1 MKTVTNKNFER
12 KSRHN
17 INLKNKTWSILQE
30 LKRIQNKSISNIIDE
45 AIEKYLKDMGYNTLY
60 FKLLTT
66 LPEVSDEENSEILNE
81 LKSLTD
87 EDMEVV
93 KIEKL

>member
-1 MKTVTNKNFER
+1 MSTIKDFEK

-17 INLKNKTWSILQE
+17 INLKNKTWMILQE
-30 LKRIQNKSISNIIDE
+30 LKKIKNKSISNIIDE
-45 AIEKYLKDMGYNTLY
+45 AVDKYLKDSEYNTLY
-60 FKLLTT
+60 FKLLST
-66 LPEVSDEENSEILNE
+66 LPEVSDEENIEILNE
-81 LKSLTD
+81 LKKLTN